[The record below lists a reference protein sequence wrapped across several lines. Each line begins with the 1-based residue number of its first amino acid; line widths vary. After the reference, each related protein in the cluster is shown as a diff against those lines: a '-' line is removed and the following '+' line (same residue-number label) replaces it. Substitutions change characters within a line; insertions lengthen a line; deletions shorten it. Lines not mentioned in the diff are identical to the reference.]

1 MHIGVCA
8 SFNCTVSIYMC
19 LMCICMY
26 MCQQIKTSCLNRS
39 NGHYITVN
47 KHPPVEYEH
56 PLLLMKV
63 MPMSILVVQM
73 RVCSHV
79 NLSHLQQEDLEVV
92 WRGLVSVEGCVAS
105 IPLFPSQAPP
115 LLAEEAEV
123 AVGRGWGTGRF
134 RHSRRTRAGRN
145 LRD

>member
-1 MHIGVCA
+1 
-8 SFNCTVSIYMC
+8 MC

-26 MCQQIKTSCLNRS
+26 MCQQIKISCLNRS

-47 KHPPVEYEH
+47 KDRPVEYEH

-92 WRGLVSVEGCVAS
+92 
-105 IPLFPSQAPP
+105 
-115 LLAEEAEV
+115 
-123 AVGRGWGTGRF
+123 
-134 RHSRRTRAGRN
+134 
-145 LRD
+145 